1 MIHSC
6 LPNVFVFQEFFLR
19 CCCSLTIDLVFD
31 PLINLLLFFQSTY
44 TKTTAN
50 FLWHE
55 CIMLQNIHLC
65 AFCTINASH
74 FIHWQ
79 PTHYKSRSVGDKW
92 LPNISTISRSSFASC
107 NKWISE
113 FSESKIL
120 DHFSLF
126 VFVSTIGTL
135 HPKQADLNSS
145 NCFISGI
152 EQKWRYQ
159 CKCSVVMSLVLAD
172 NLYLI
177 FPPSY
182 FDIHHS
188 HSLPAQTFC
197 HLHHTHKNINKLSK
211 IWRAKCARSR
221 FFFSENAGVWLFSD
235 AYNWLR
241 WHVSAINFCSIC
253 YFNMII
259 IIIMELSLMALFWCT
274 CIGYVDAHADIKQ
287 RSFHQIC

>member
-1 MIHSC
+1 MYLFSRS
-6 LPNVFVFQEFFLR
+6 FFLR

-126 VFVSTIGTL
+126 VFVSTIGIL
-135 HPKQADLNSS
+135 HPKQTDSNSS
-145 NCFISGI
+145 NCFIFQI

-159 CKCSVVMSLVLAD
+159 CKCSVVMSLVLAH

-221 FFFSENAGVWLFSD
+221 FFFSPKTLACGCFRMHTIDSDGTCQPLTFAQFVILIWLLSSSWSYHLWLYFD
-235 AYNWLR
+235 AR
-241 WHVSAINFCSIC
+241 A
-253 YFNMII
+253 
-259 IIIMELSLMALFWCT
+259 
-274 CIGYVDAHADIKQ
+274 
-287 RSFHQIC
+287 